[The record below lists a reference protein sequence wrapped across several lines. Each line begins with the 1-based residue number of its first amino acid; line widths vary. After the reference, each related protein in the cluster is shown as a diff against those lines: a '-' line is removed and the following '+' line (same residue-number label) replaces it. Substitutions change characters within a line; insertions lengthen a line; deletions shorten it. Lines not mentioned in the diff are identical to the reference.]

1 MQLHLDTNKKE
12 LKSHGT
18 YEFPVNVSYEQLSH
32 YERKSF
38 LWHWHK
44 EIELTILLQG
54 EMHYQINDTVYH
66 LTQGEGLFCNSN
78 ILHTGSSCNDSDC
91 IYISTTFHPRFL
103 YGYENSIL
111 QTKYV
116 NKITENTSVAGF
128 RLSPEVSWQKNILDQ
143 LAAVWDLS
151 NHPSAAYEMQI
162 HQILS
167 NIWLILWENA
177 AFGQPEPGISIQKN
191 MDRLKKILSYLQD
204 HYTEKI
210 TLADI
215 AAEANICQSECCRFF
230 KKHMKESIFEYL
242 ISYRIEKSL
251 PLLTEGQASITE
263 IAELVGFSS
272 PSYYTKIFREH
283 MGCTPSQ
290 YQINNIYIGSDNH
303 SSN

>member
-1 MQLHLDTNKKE
+1 MQLHLDTNKRE

-18 YEFPVNVSYEQLSH
+18 YEFPVNVSYEQLSR

-54 EMHYQINDTVYH
+54 EMNYQVNDTVYH
-66 LTQGEGLFCNSN
+66 LHQGEGLFCNSN
-78 ILHTGSSCNDSDC
+78 ILHTGSSCNESDC

-116 NKITENTSVAGF
+116 NKITDNASLAGF
-128 RLSPEVSWQKNILDQ
+128 HLSPYIFWQNKILES
-143 LAAVWDLS
+143 LTSIWELS
-151 NHPSAAYEMQI
+151 SRPTSSYEMQL
-162 HQILS
+162 QQMLS
-167 NIWLILWENA
+167 GIWLLIWENA
-177 AFGQPEPGISIQKN
+177 VSDQTEENTCVLKN
-191 MDRLKKILSYLQD
+191 MDRLKKILSYLQS

-230 KKHMKESIFEYL
+230 KKHMKESLFEYL
-242 ISYRIEKSL
+242 LSYRIEKSL
-251 PLLTEGQASITE
+251 PLLTGGQTSITE
-263 IAELVGFSS
+263 VASLVGFSS
-272 PSYYTKIFREH
+272 SSYYTKVFKER
-283 MGCTPSQ
+283 MGCTPTQ
-290 YQINNIYIGSDNH
+290 YQVSDL
-303 SSN
+303 SQ